1 MRKFKEAEQ
10 HIDIVKK
17 RFQVLKVKDDE
28 YRSMTI
34 QHQNKIENYEQL
46 RKTIEEGKKVVK
58 EREKIKIL
66 EIEQNLK
73 RNKILKN

>member
-1 MRKFKEAEQ
+1 M
-10 HIDIVKK
+10 
-17 RFQVLKVKDDE
+17 KVKDDE

>member
-1 MRKFKEAEQ
+1 MN
-10 HIDIVKK
+10 K

-46 RKTIEEGKKVVK
+46 RKTIEEGKKKIK
-58 EREKIKIL
+58 EREKVKIY
-66 EIEQNLK
+66 EIE
-73 RNKILKN
+73 

>member
-1 MRKFKEAEQ
+1 M
-10 HIDIVKK
+10 KK